1 MNDKPESPYKSRP
14 SEGREESTGPQPKS
28 QLWQLVMFAF
38 AVAGYFVALVIRRSL
53 GLSGV
58 IPGGIFGGIGVGCGV
73 AIALLIKAKVS
84 PSSRV

>member
-38 AVAGYFVALVIRRSL
+38 AVAARR
-53 GLSGV
+53 
-58 IPGGIFGGIGVGCGV
+58 
-73 AIALLIKAKVS
+73 ATTIAKTS
-84 PSSRV
+84 ERFMSSSSK